1 MECQGKSIKES
12 PANCNFSGLSGRAR
26 CFPSSA
32 GKRGEVAIGAHYAM
46 NILVNLEIY
55 RIILNNLILM
65 YINISS
71 EVKKIMLKNQTC
83 DLLSIHKQVWLPAV

>member
-1 MECQGKSIKES
+1 
-12 PANCNFSGLSGRAR
+12 
-26 CFPSSA
+26 
-32 GKRGEVAIGAHYAM
+32 M

-83 DLLSIHKQVWLPAV
+83 DLLSIHKQVWLPAVKKTHMTYKIAVLLKFTVIFWGFSL